1 MKRMTALILA
11 ISWVA
16 ASAEPSPD
24 RKWRSSSG
32 HETQAR
38 AIAATAAAVTLE
50 LASGKKVVIPLEKLL
65 PEDRDFVFK
74 HFDIVA
80 PKPGDPQRSVDPP
93 IREEGL
99 QFPLGKIS
107 GPVES
112 APGSHYHIYLP
123 KSLREGRRAPL
134 LHFNGSGGGRPGEM
148 QRYIDGCERFGW
160 ILVASVESSNKT
172 HGQVNL
178 RHAENN
184 IKALRENPLVDPK
197 RIYFTGQSGGG
208 AMSWWNAV
216 NLDGA
221 GTMPVI
227 GYIPLEVTVQ
237 KGHHFILGGASDYN
251 RYHGG
256 RAAAQVGKDGFYRIY
271 PGGHSFPKDDAI
283 LHEGIGWLTGKYL
296 AAHKSDG
303 DLAGECL
310 DYEAAM
316 IDWVRALSDG
326 EPWRALHLG
335 VFLEDTYKIAGRNGD
350 VLGKILS
357 DLRNSP
363 KNAAFAE
370 GVRAIHEFGVK
381 DYGSFDF
388 TGDVRGKNNETHAR
402 AITRMTEKYAGVVFV
417 EETLREMAGPTTK

>member
-1 MKRMTALILA
+1 MA

-16 ASAEPSPD
+16 AAAEPSPD
-24 RKWRSSSG
+24 RKWRSTSG

-50 LASGKKVVIPLEKLL
+50 LASGKKVSIPLEKLL
-65 PEDRDFVFK
+65 PEDRDFVLK

-80 PKPGDPQRSVDPP
+80 PKPGDPQRSSDPP

-99 QFPLGKIS
+99 PFPLGKIS

-134 LHFNGSGGGRPGEM
+134 LHFNGATGGSPGEM

-160 ILVASVESSNKT
+160 ILVASVESHNDT
-172 HGQVNL
+172 HGEVNL

-184 IKALRENPLVDPK
+184 IKALRKKPMVDPK

-221 GTMPVI
+221 GTMPMI
-227 GYIPLEVTVQ
+227 GYIPNGITVR
-237 KGHHFILGGASDYN
+237 KGHHFILGGATDYN

-256 RAAAQVGKDGFYRIY
+256 RAAAQVGKNGFYRIY
-271 PGGHSFPKDDAI
+271 QGGHSYPKDDAI
-283 LHEGIGWLTGKYL
+283 MHEGIGWLTGKYL
-296 AAHKSDG
+296 AAHKSDRN
-303 DLAGECL
+303 LAGERL

-316 IDWVRALSDG
+316 IDWISALSAN
-326 EPWRALHLG
+326 EPWRAFHLG

-357 DLRNSP
+357 ELRNSP
-363 KNAAFAE
+363 QNAAFAE
-370 GVRAIHEFGVK
+370 GVRAIHDFGVK
-381 DYGSFDF
+381 DYGSFKF
-388 TGDVRGKNNETHAR
+388 TDDPRGKNNEAHAR
-402 AITRMTEKYAGVVFV
+402 AIARIAEKYAGVVFV
-417 EETLREMAGPTTK
+417 EETLREMANPTTN